1 MQRRDFITLIGG
13 AVAWPLA
20 VRAQQAPKMPRI
32 GYFMDRSGPG
42 LFDEAFLV
50 GLRENGYVVGQNIAI
65 EYRWTE
71 GKTERL
77 PALTADLVALKV
89 DVIVTAGAEAVNV
102 AKKATKTIPIVMTSS
117 QDAVGDGLIE
127 SLARPGGN
135 VTGRSVYAPELTPK
149 RIELLK
155 EMVPGLSRVA
165 ALWNVQNA
173 GGQAQLREAE
183 TAGRALGIAIES
195 LDIRI
200 PDGLDDAMARAA
212 RDGAGAVLILSD
224 SSTISNRAQI
234 GATARRHRLPTMFA
248 NKAYLEGG
256 GFMSYGP
263 DIVDSFRLSA
273 VYVAKI
279 LKGAKPADLPVE
291 QPTKFELVINLQTA
305 KALGLNVPPTLLMR
319 ADKVIE

>member
-1 MQRRDFITLIGG
+1 MRRREFITLLGG

-20 VRAQQAPKMPRI
+20 ARAQQAPKMPRI

-42 LFDEAFLV
+42 LFDDAFLV

-135 VTGRSVYAPELTPK
+135 VTGRSVYAPELTSK

-183 TAGRALGIAIES
+183 TAGRTLGVAIES

-200 PDGLDDAMARAA
+200 PEVWTMQWLELRGME
-212 RDGAGAVLILSD
+212 
-224 SSTISNRAQI
+224 RAQSLSCRI
-234 GATARRHRLPTMFA
+234 ARQLVIARR
-248 NKAYLEGG
+248 
-256 GFMSYGP
+256 
-263 DIVDSFRLSA
+263 
-273 VYVAKI
+273 
-279 LKGAKPADLPVE
+279 
-291 QPTKFELVINLQTA
+291 
-305 KALGLNVPPTLLMR
+305 
-319 ADKVIE
+319 

>member
-1 MQRRDFITLIGG
+1 MRRREFFTVMGG
-13 AVAWPLA
+13 AVAWPFTA
-20 VRAQQAPKMPRI
+20 SAQQRVPHV

-42 LFDEAFLV
+42 LFDEGFLL
-50 GLRENGYVVGQNIAI
+50 GLRENGYVVSENIAVD
-65 EYRWTE
+65 YRWTE

-77 PALTADLVALKV
+77 PAVIADLIALKV
-89 DVIVTAGAEAVNV
+89 DVLVTAGAEAVKA
-102 AKKATKTIPIVMTSS
+102 AKNATATIPIVMTSS
-117 QDAVGDGLIE
+117 QDAVGDGLVAT
-127 SLARPGGN
+127 LARPGGN
-135 VTGRSVYAPELTPK
+135 VTGRSVYAPELTSK

-155 EMVPGLSRVA
+155 EIVPGLSRVA
-165 ALWNVQNA
+165 ALWNVKNA
-173 GGQAQLREAE
+173 GGQGQLREAE
-183 TAGRALGIAIES
+183 AAGRALGIEIES

-212 RDGAGAVLILSD
+212 RDGAGAVMILSD

-234 GATARRHRLPTMFA
+234 GASARQNRLPTMFA

-291 QPTKFELVINLQTA
+291 QPTKFELVLNLKTA
-305 KALGLNVPPTLLMR
+305 KALGLVVPPSLLAR
-319 ADKVIE
+319 ADAVIE

>member
-1 MQRRDFITLIGG
+1 M
-13 AVAWPLA
+13 
-20 VRAQQAPKMPRI
+20 
-32 GYFMDRSGPG
+32 
-42 LFDEAFLV
+42 
-50 GLRENGYVVGQNIAI
+50 
-65 EYRWTE
+65 
-71 GKTERL
+71 
-77 PALTADLVALKV
+77 
-89 DVIVTAGAEAVNV
+89 NV

-183 TAGRALGIAIES
+183 TAGRTLGVAIES